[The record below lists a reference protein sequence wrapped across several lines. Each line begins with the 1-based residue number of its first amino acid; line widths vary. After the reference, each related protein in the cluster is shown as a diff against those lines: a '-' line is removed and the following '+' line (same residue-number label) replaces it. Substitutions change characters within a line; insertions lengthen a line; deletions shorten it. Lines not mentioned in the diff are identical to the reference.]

1 MTMPLH
7 NMAKNKTIEELV
19 GDLPDEEG
27 YFREEAAIALAER
40 DREAVGPLL
49 TALSSDNW
57 RLRGGS
63 AYILGLIAD
72 PRTTRPLAQALIKED
87 NEWIRCEM
95 GAALGR
101 IGPPA
106 TPVLVMVLKEGNLDA
121 RYIAAIALAGT
132 GSVETVEPL
141 MEALQDEDWR
151 VRGVAAQALGC
162 LGDPAAIRPLA
173 RALNDTVS
181 YVRRHAAWS
190 LALIGGPAACRA
202 LSKALRDEDSYVRR
216 IAEATLET
224 IDPKCVHEFDP

>member
-1 MTMPLH
+1 MPLH
-7 NMAKNKTIEELV
+7 NMANNQTIEGLV
-19 GDLPDEEG
+19 RDLPDEEG
-27 YFREEAAIALAER
+27 YFREEAARALAEK

-49 TALSSDNW
+49 AALSSDDW

-72 PRTTRPLAQALIKED
+72 PETTWPLAQALMKED

-101 IGPPA
+101 IGTSA

-121 RYIAAIALAGT
+121 RYIAAIALAGI
-132 GSVETVEPL
+132 GSAEAVEPL
-141 MEALQDEDWR
+141 IRALQDEDWR
-151 VRGVAAQALGC
+151 IRGVAAQALGC
-162 LGDPAAIRPLA
+162 LGDPTAIRPLA
-173 RALNDTVS
+173 EALNDTVS

-190 LALIGGPAACRA
+190 LALIGGPAASRA
-202 LSKALRDEDSYVRR
+202 LSKALKDQDNYVRR

-224 IDPKCVHEFDP
+224 INPKCVHEFNP

>member
-1 MTMPLH
+1 
-7 NMAKNKTIEELV
+7 MANDKTIEELV

-27 YFREEAAIALAER
+27 YFREEAARVLAEK

-49 TALSSDNW
+49 AALRSHNW

-72 PRTTRPLAQALIKED
+72 PRTTRPLAQALMKED

-101 IGPPA
+101 IGTPA
-106 TPVLVMVLKEGNLDA
+106 TPVLVEVLEEGSADA
-121 RYIAAIALAGT
+121 RYIAAIALAGI
-132 GSVETVEPL
+132 GSAEAVEPL
-141 MEALQDEDWR
+141 IRTLQEEDWR

-162 LGDPAAIRPLA
+162 LGDPIAICPLVEA
-173 RALNDTVS
+173 INDTIS

-190 LALIGGPAACRA
+190 LALIGGPAASRA
-202 LSKALRDEDSYVRR
+202 LSKALNDEDNYVRR